1 MVNDPSNWLDADVV
15 ANLQGRWGSS
25 AMFLYEIII
34 TLDSEVELV
43 WRKSWTLPK
52 ILYLLSRYGG
62 FGLSLLVTVVS
73 SINENN
79 GFCRI
84 FNAVE
89 YCFFIL
95 SSLSAD
101 SLLLVRVC
109 AIYSTAGSTWV
120 FRDVA
125 LRRGLLVCFGP
136 PNSTS
141 QLEVALFIWEF
152 QISVNNHTPEDVVN
166 FGCLGA
172 TGLPDWNYSVVAV
185 AILVFNMLMFTM
197 TIVKLFPGWKK
208 AQRLTMETLS
218 ALLIRDGAIY
228 FGLVFSSSA
237 VLVIMVFSLTS
248 RPGLQ
253 LAALPWCVVISP
265 IAACRLYL
273 NLKAMGQ
280 MGQISTQ
287 PTPVTAPDMDLSA
300 APPWRSRWTWRKHAL
315 MTTWATTVELSH
327 IEQAR

>member
-1 MVNDPSNWLDADVV
+1 MNATDASHWLDADIV
-15 ANLQGRWGSS
+15 ANLQGRWASTS
-25 AMFLYEIII
+25 MFLYEILI
-34 TLDSEVELV
+34 TLDSETELV
-43 WRKSWTLPK
+43 WAKSWTLPK
-52 ILYLLSRYGG
+52 VLYVFSRYGG
-62 FGLSLLVTVVS
+62 FGLSLLVTLVS
-73 SINENN
+73 SINETN

-95 SSLSAD
+95 SSLSSD

-109 AIYSTAGSTWV
+109 AIYSTAGSTLW
-120 FRDVA
+120 FRDVT
-125 LRRGLLVCFGP
+125 LRRMLLVCFGLLIM
-136 PNSTS
+136 
-141 QLEVALFIWEF
+141 LEVALFIWEF
-152 QISVNNHTPEDVVN
+152 QISVNNNIPLDLEN

-172 TGLPDWNYSVVAV
+172 TGLPDWNYSVIAV
-185 AILVFNMLMFTM
+185 AILVFNLLMFTM
-197 TIVKLFPGWKK
+197 TIVKLFPGWQK

-228 FGLVFSSSA
+228 FGLVFTSSA
-237 VLVIMVFSLTS
+237 VLAIMIFALTS

-280 MGQISTQ
+280 VGQVPTQ
-287 PTPVTAPDMDLSA
+287 PTPVSA
-300 APPWRSRWTWRKHAL
+300 HGEIATPWRSRWTWRRKHDI
-315 MTTWATTVELSH
+315 MTTTWATTVELSH
-327 IEQAR
+327 VERAAAR

>member
-1 MVNDPSNWLDADVV
+1 MSDPSNWLDADIL
-15 ANLQGRWGSS
+15 ANLQGRWASS
-25 AMFLYEIII
+25 GMFLYEILI
-34 TLDSEVELV
+34 TLDAEVELV
-43 WRKSWTLPK
+43 WRKSWSLPK
-52 ILYLLSRYGG
+52 VLYILSRYGG
-62 FGLSLLVTVVS
+62 FGLSLLVTIVS

-79 GFCRI
+79 GVCRI

-109 AIYSTAGSTWV
+109 AIYSTAGNTLW
-120 FRDVA
+120 FRDITM
-125 LRRGLLVCFGP
+125 RRFLLACFGLLI
-136 PNSTS
+136 T
-141 QLEVALFIWEF
+141 LEMALFIWEF
-152 QISVNNHTPEDVVN
+152 QISINNHTPEDVVN

-185 AILVFNMLMFTM
+185 AILVFNLLMFTM
-197 TIVKLFPGWKK
+197 TIVKLWPGSRK
-208 AQRLTMETLS
+208 AQRITMESLS
-218 ALLIRDGAIY
+218 ALLIRDGSIY
-228 FGLVFSSSA
+228 FALVFTSSA
-237 VLVIMVFSLTS
+237 ILVIMVFSLTA

-280 MGQISTQ
+280 MGQISTE
-287 PTPVTAPDMDLSA
+287 PTPVPEAELSA
-300 APPWRSRWTWRKHAL
+300 AATPWRSRWTWRRKHDL
-315 MTTWATTVELSH
+315 MTTWATTVELTH
-327 IEQAR
+327 LEQAR